1 MFYSN
6 PQRYKTENSFCLVL
20 VYLVLGQLSLRCC
33 CWLLFSLGSEGGNR
47 MDWIQLAVNGTLMRG
62 LALEKNLLQ
71 VNGRFVKETRTEKC
85 YRLWSIRDEYPA
97 MVRVSK
103 EDPQAVQVELEVW
116 ELPGE
121 GLAQVLLQEPPGL
134 CAGKVLLEDGEL
146 VLGILGE
153 GELLKEGREI
163 SSFGGWRKYRKN
175 Q

>member
-33 CWLLFSLGSEGGNR
+33 CWLLFSLGSKGGNR

-71 VNGRFVKETRTEKC
+71 VNGRFVKEARTEKC

-121 GLAQVLLQEPPGL
+121 GLVQVLLQEPPGPL
-134 CAGKVLLEDGEL
+134 ITLNILAHILTIASSSARQAAFCFSARYPAVL
-146 VLGILGE
+146 
-153 GELLKEGREI
+153 
-163 SSFGGWRKYRKN
+163 W
-175 Q
+175 